1 MLTIDPSRTDLCEE
15 FKRHPYGRHSADLHR
30 LLDLMRWGYARGKTI
45 ILCTVP
51 HKEWRLARLGP
62 RRGTK
67 VLIDP
72 SRVFHDHDEA
82 VWACFRA
89 RWKEMTG
96 RDCPVE

>member
-1 MLTIDPSRTDLCEE
+1 MLSIDQSRTDLCEE
-15 FKRHPYGRHSADLHR
+15 FKRKPFGRHSADLHR
-30 LLDLMRWGYARGKTI
+30 LLELMRWGYARGKTI

-51 HKEWRLARLGP
+51 HKEWRLAKLGP
-62 RRGTK
+62 RRGTRMQ
-67 VLIDP
+67 IDQ

-96 RDCPVE
+96 RDCPVD